1 MRHTLPVLTCCLVT
15 GLLAGCTSTSG
26 ESEALAKLHAN
37 AEAQADNAEAEAK
50 AAEQASQDYSYA
62 QRAQFVDETRRDLD
76 TIHNKLEQLTAKVEM
91 FESTAKAD
99 ARAKL
104 AAVKDKWTQ
113 AKKQLD
119 LAESATESD
128 WDQVQGG
135 LRKAYRDLN
144 ESFDTMRQWISDK
157 IAPEFT
163 PHPRDS
169 AGFGWKHS
177 EQVK

>member
-1 MRHTLPVLTCCLVT
+1 M
-15 GLLAGCTSTSG
+15 
-26 ESEALAKLHAN
+26 AKLHAN
-37 AEAQADNAEAEAK
+37 AEAQADKAEAK
-50 AAEQASQDYSYA
+50 AAERAAQDYSYA
-62 QRAQFVDETRRDLD
+62 QQAQFVDETRKDLD
-76 TIHNKLEQLTAKVEM
+76 TIHNELEQLTAKVEK
-91 FESTAKAD
+91 FDGTAKAD
-99 ARAKL
+99 ARTKL

-135 LRKAYRDLN
+135 LRKAYRELK

-163 PHPRDS
+163 PHPRDL

-177 EQVK
+177 EQAK